1 MDNCL
6 ALPKSPLLNRDRETS
21 ELEGA
26 ITLPGGSKILTNR
39 STAYLIDSTT
49 LISTYGW
56 QISQLSCWNSPR
68 FLPLSGK
75 ILSLPISTRLRQGS
89 HFANLVAKPTIA
101 HI

>member
-6 ALPKSPLLNRDRETS
+6 AIPKSALLNRDRETS

-26 ITLPGGSKILTNR
+26 IALPGGSKILTNR
-39 STAYLIDSTT
+39 ATAYLVDSTR
-49 LISTYGW
+49 LIAVYGW
-56 QISQLSCWNSPR
+56 QISQLSCQNSPR

-75 ILSLPISTRLRQGS
+75 ILSLPISTRLRQSS
-89 HFANLVAKPTIA
+89 HFASLVAKPTIA